1 MQNNDGESDSLSNER
16 VVYLNGEFVPE
27 SRATISISDRGFIY
41 GDAVF
46 DTARTFGGKIYR
58 LREHVERLMRSLRYV
73 QIDPGLDADKFCA
86 ISEQVVE
93 RNAHLLGPSDDY
105 WVILRVTR
113 GPNNPDGTGDGEEPT
128 VIVTCVPLPL
138 AKRASLF
145 RDGIEVVV
153 PSTRRTPPE
162 CLNPAA
168 KTHNYLNLVVAGLET
183 QKSAPDA
190 WPVLLDTRGFLT
202 EGSGSNIFLVH
213 GGKVR
218 TPKAQYVLAG
228 VSRAVTLDLCRGL
241 SIEIQEDDL
250 SPYDAATADEA
261 FITSTSLCLCPM
273 GKFNGR
279 PVADGTVPGPVTARL
294 MEAYKAEV
302 KTDYVAQYLGHLA

>member
-1 MQNNDGESDSLSNER
+1 MNDNLSNER
-16 VVYLNGEFVPE
+16 VVYLNGDYVPE

-46 DTARTFGGKIYR
+46 DTARTFGGKCYR
-58 LREHVERLMRSLRYV
+58 LQEHVDRLMRSLRYV
-73 QIDPGLDADKFCA
+73 QIDPSLTAAEFTA
-86 ISEQVVE
+86 IAEQVIE
-93 RNAHLLGPSDDY
+93 RNLHLLGPSDDY
-105 WVILRVTR
+105 WVFLRVTR
-113 GPNNPDGTGDGEEPT
+113 GPNYPDGSGAEAGAT

-145 RDGIEVVV
+145 RDGVEVVV

-162 CLNPAA
+162 ALNPAA
-168 KTHNYLNLVVAGLET
+168 KTHNYLNLIVAGLET
-183 QKSAPDA
+183 QKTSPDA

-213 GGKVR
+213 DGKVR

-228 VSRAVTLDLCRGL
+228 VSRAVTMDLCRNLGIDI
-241 SIEIQEDDL
+241 SEDDL
-250 SPYDAATADEA
+250 APYDAATADEA

-273 GKFNGR
+273 GRFNGG
-279 PVADGTVPGPVTARL
+279 VIGDGEVPGPVTAKL
-294 MEAYKAEV
+294 MEAYRAEV
-302 KTDYVAQYLGHLA
+302 KCDYVAQYLSHLS

>member
-1 MQNNDGESDSLSNER
+1 MSDSLSNER

-27 SRATISISDRGFIY
+27 SRATIPISDRGFIY

-73 QIDPGLDADKFCA
+73 QIDPGLDADKFCT

-113 GPNNPDGTGDGEEPT
+113 GSNNPNGPRDRAEPT

-138 AKRASLF
+138 AKRANLF

-162 CLNPAA
+162 SLNPAA
-168 KTHNYLNLVVAGLET
+168 KTHNYLNLIVAGLET

-228 VSRAVTLDLCRGL
+228 VSRAVTLDLCRDLG
-241 SIEIQEDDL
+241 IEIEEDDL

-302 KTDYVAQYLGHLA
+302 KTDYVAQYLSHLE

>member
-1 MQNNDGESDSLSNER
+1 MNGSLSNER

-58 LREHVERLMRSLRYV
+58 LEEHIERLMRSLRYV
-73 QIDPGLDADKFCA
+73 QIDPGLNAEKFCA

-93 RNAHLLGPSDDY
+93 RNAHLLGPNEDY
-105 WVILRVTR
+105 WVFLRVTR
-113 GPNNPDGTGDGEEPT
+113 GDNYADGPQTRAEPT
-128 VIVTCVPLPL
+128 VIATCVPLPL

-162 CLNPAA
+162 SLNPAA

-183 QKSAPDA
+183 KTSAPDA

-213 GGKVR
+213 DGKVR

-228 VSRAVTLDLCRGL
+228 VSRAVTIDLCRDL
-241 SIEIQEDDL
+241 AIEIQEDDL
-250 SPYDAATADEA
+250 SPYDASTADEA

-273 GKFNGR
+273 GKFNGT
-279 PVADGTVPGPVTARL
+279 PVADGTVPGPVTTRL

-302 KTDYVAQYLGHLA
+302 KTDYVAQYLSHLE

>member
-1 MQNNDGESDSLSNER
+1 MNDSLMNER

-27 SRATISISDRGFIY
+27 SRATIPISDRGFIY

-73 QIDPGLDADKFCA
+73 QIDPGLDAEKFCA

-105 WVILRVTR
+105 WVFLRVTR
-113 GPNNPDGTGDGEEPT
+113 GPNNPDGPGDKAEPT

-138 AKRASLF
+138 AKRANLF

-162 CLNPAA
+162 SLNPAA
-168 KTHNYLNLVVAGLET
+168 KTHNYLNLIVAGLET

-228 VSRAVTLDLCRGL
+228 VSRAVTLDLCRDLG
-241 SIEIQEDDL
+241 IEIQEDDL

-279 PVADGTVPGPVTARL
+279 PVADGAVPGPVTARL

-302 KTDYVAQYLGHLA
+302 KTDYVAQYLSYLE